1 MPKTVNRVGDKKILN
16 EMEQLSFSNVEM
28 AAIIKTALAMAAADG
43 KVDDTEKAMIAIEA
57 MRFNLASEKFE
68 SLLKLANDMSATDS
82 MAMIA
87 GMKAPEKRYVAAYLG
102 TMIAADGDID
112 DKEMALWRLISTL
125 CDLPTMN
132 IADAI
137 QYMAN

>member
-87 GMKAPEKRYVAAYLG
+87 GMKVSL
-102 TMIAADGDID
+102 
-112 DKEMALWRLISTL
+112 
-125 CDLPTMN
+125 
-132 IADAI
+132 
-137 QYMAN
+137 